1 MNLNKYDFFE
11 YYGINILKLNLKSLL
26 GILNEFEKSISKWL
40 DLIRI
45 SFLSDKNKEKY
56 IKVLEQRIVKFFK

>member
-1 MNLNKYDFFE
+1 MFLFE

-26 GILNEFEKSISKWL
+26 SVLNEFEKSISKWL
-40 DLIRI
+40 DLIRT

-56 IKVLEQRIVKFFK
+56 IKVLEQRIVKIFK